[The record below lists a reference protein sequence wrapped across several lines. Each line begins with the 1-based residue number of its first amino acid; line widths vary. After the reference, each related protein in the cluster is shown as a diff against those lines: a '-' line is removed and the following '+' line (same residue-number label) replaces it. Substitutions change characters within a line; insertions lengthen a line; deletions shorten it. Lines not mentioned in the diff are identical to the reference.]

1 MHPLKGVGI
10 SALKYIHTVLLFL
23 EVEIHLGSDRLLVA
37 EVLGVEALGAVR
49 AFTRRR
55 ERLEGDLSDRHAV
68 VKLDRQTSRVKK
80 LERQVERVARIEIAG
95 RGMDDESQ
103 ATEGTLALESADEAV
118 GHAGLLGDEPE
129 RKLPRMEDERFVLF
143 ELDRLHEILGRRLGV
158 DDEVMRRVEDEE
170 MSVEVQVDTRRLDM
184 LAVERLDYDAAL
196 FLFLDDVAVG
206 EDHRYGSEKFKA
218 KSVKYRTGT

>member
-170 MSVEVQVDTRRLDM
+170 MSVEVQVDTRRLTCLRLNGLIM
-184 LAVERLDYDAAL
+184 MPPFFCSLMMSRSERIIGME
-196 FLFLDDVAVG
+196 V
-206 EDHRYGSEKFKA
+206 
-218 KSVKYRTGT
+218 KSLKRKV